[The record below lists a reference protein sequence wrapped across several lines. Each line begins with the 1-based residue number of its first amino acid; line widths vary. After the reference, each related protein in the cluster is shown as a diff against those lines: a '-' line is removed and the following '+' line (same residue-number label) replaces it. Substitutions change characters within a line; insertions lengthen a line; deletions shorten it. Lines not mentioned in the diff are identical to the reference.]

1 MTNDESQDAIVEN
14 TEGMMVVDAG
24 PGTGKTHTVIR
35 RCLGLLRRKDI
46 GKDDVVMLTFTR
58 NAAEEMRDRL
68 MQGISDLYFGKDGDS
83 IDEET
88 YKRMTL
94 TAEGMKVQTFDSY
107 CLGIVKSS
115 PGHISKFF
123 RFDKEALTH
132 STSIVENESVNR
144 TYFRRFLDHFL
155 DVHGKDYG
163 DLAAIAQEDPTS
175 MYKLIER
182 LMARGILPLRKNEDE
197 DDGIGRWFGGNDGKD
212 LLGDMERLRG
222 LMDKW
227 KPDKKIEDKIS
238 DVLGLEGYS
247 LKPIDRRMLDEA
259 AGEDRNALLRMV
271 HDIYYEFIRRSVG
284 DDRLTFGLAASFA
297 FIILYEDRE
306 TRERIQCRYL
316 IVDEFQDTNSNQL
329 MISLMALREPNLC
342 VVGDWKQGI
351 YGFRFVS
358 IENITDFKNRVE
370 RFRRYLND
378 DIERIG
384 YEIGE
389 VRSLPLK
396 TSYRSSQ
403 LIVDKAFSALYA
415 AGSDDDE
422 VDTGNITKIEAKW
435 DAPKGMT
442 AFETVECGSK
452 EEEYEETAR
461 RIENYVRNRD
471 YAVRDKDPDTK
482 EEIARPARYSDIAV
496 LCRTARVC
504 KNVFLE
510 CRKHGIPAFLQ
521 GDMEVMSTR
530 EGKLLLAW
538 LRYVNDFK
546 DRWGIVPI
554 LADMGYSLDQIE
566 EMLKYNG
573 ETGRD
578 GIPDD
583 IKQMR
588 RTLSDKKRRITD
600 LIATVFG
607 FYGLDNDKTQTI
619 MSVISKAH
627 RSSLMTISDVINMI
641 ETDIE
646 NNTTYKM
653 DGIPDENAITIQTMH
668 KSKGLEYPIVII
680 PGIDRKAMPNSKPDR
695 ELFMFNDT
703 VGVRCRNTV
712 VEVGGNKLLKPSW
725 RTLIAVKSQKI
736 DYGEERRLLF
746 VAVSRASQYVTV
758 IAGNNPSRFFTHYS
772 SMEGQE
778 LGNPLRTEM
787 PRHLEESKTLV
798 ERPRL
803 PEIRARRKNIG
814 VHGIMNMG
822 NGTASMD
829 EPDEMIGPKGRNY
842 GTTVHKYA
850 ELIVR
855 GIPVDQKVSEEYPEV
870 EKARR
875 IIEEL
880 RRDRELDAEVEC
892 SLPVNKLNVTLRG
905 VIDLVAI
912 GKDTVEIHDWK
923 NDVTKDNIEEYR
935 VQLSV
940 YAHVAEMFYRRKA
953 KCCIQWLVLDDTDEF
968 DPLPMEVIE
977 KRTEKAL
984 TTRKD

>member
-1 MTNDESQDAIVEN
+1 MTSDESQDAIVRN
-14 TEGMMVVDAG
+14 TEGMVVVDAG

-35 RCLGLLRRKDI
+35 RCLNLIRRKDI

-58 NAAEEMRDRL
+58 NAAEEMRSRL
-68 MQGISDLYFGKDGDS
+68 MQGVSDLYFGKDGDS

-88 YKRMTL
+88 YRRMTL

-115 PGHISKFF
+115 PGYISRFF
-123 RFDKEALTH
+123 RFEKEALTH
-132 STSIVENESVNR
+132 STSIVESQSVNE

-155 DVHGKDYG
+155 DEHGGEYG
-163 DLAAIAQEDPTS
+163 DLAAIAQENPS
-175 MYKLIER
+175 SLYKLIER
-182 LMARGILPLRKNEDE
+182 LMARGILPLKKNEGK
-197 DDGIGRWFGGNDGKD
+197 DDGIGRWFGGNDGRD
-212 LLGDMERLRG
+212 LLGDVEGLRRM
-222 LMDKW
+222 MDGW
-227 KPDKKIEDKIS
+227 KPSSDDAKKIS
-238 DVLGLEGYS
+238 DVLGLEGYT
-247 LKPIDRRMLDEA
+247 LKPIDPRMFDEA
-259 AGEDRNALLRMV
+259 AGDDRSALLRMV

-306 TRERIQCRYL
+306 TRERVQCRYL

-329 MISLMALREPNLC
+329 MISLMALKEPNLC

-358 IENITDFKNRVE
+358 IENITDFGNRVE

-378 DIERIG
+378 DVKRID

-389 VRSLPLK
+389 VRNLPLK

-403 LIVDKAFSALYA
+403 LIVDMAFSALRA
-415 AGSDDDE
+415 KGRKE
-422 VDTGNITKIEAKW
+422 EIIDTSNITEIKAKW
-435 DAPKGMT
+435 DAPEGMT
-442 AFETVECGSK
+442 AFETVGCDSK
-452 EEEYEETAR
+452 DEEYREVVR
-461 RIENYVRNRD
+461 RIENYVSNGRYAIRD
-471 YAVRDKDPDTK
+471 YDPDTK
-482 EEIARPARYSDIAV
+482 KEFARPARYSDIAV
-496 LCRTARVC
+496 LCRTSRVC

-510 CRKHGIPAFLQ
+510 CRKRGIPAFLQ

-538 LRYVNDFK
+538 LRYVNDFR

-566 EMLKYNG
+566 EMLRYDE

-578 GIPDD
+578 GIPDEVRR
-583 IKQMR
+583 MR

-627 RSSLMTISDVINMI
+627 RSSLMTISEVIGMI
-641 ETDIE
+641 ETDMD
-646 NNTTYKM
+646 NNTSYKM

-668 KSKGLEYPIVII
+668 KSKGLEYPIVIV
-680 PGIDRKAMPNSKPDR
+680 PGIDNMAMPNTKHDP
-695 ELFMFNDT
+695 EPFLFNDT
-703 VGVRCRNTV
+703 IGIRCRSTV

-725 RTLIAVKSQKI
+725 RTLIAVKSQEI

-746 VAVSRASQYVTV
+746 VAISRASQYVTL
-758 IAGNNPSRFFTHYS
+758 IAGNNPSGFFTHYS
-772 SMEGQE
+772 GMEGQRLE
-778 LGNPLRTEM
+778 SPLRTEM
-787 PRHLEESKTLV
+787 PVRPEESKTLV

-814 VHGIMNMG
+814 VHGIMNTA
-822 NGTASMD
+822 NGGASLD
-829 EPDEMIGPKGRNY
+829 DSDEMIGPKGRNY
-842 GTTVHKYA
+842 GTAVHKYA

-855 GIPVDQKVSEEYPEV
+855 GIEVDRKVSEEYPEV

-875 IIEEL
+875 IIEDL
-880 RRDRELDAEVEC
+880 RGDHELDAEVEC
-892 SLPVNKLNVTLRG
+892 SLPINRLNVTLRG

-923 NDVTKDNIEEYR
+923 NDVTKDNREEYM

-940 YAHVAEMFYRRKA
+940 YAHVAEMFYKRKA
-953 KCCIQWLVLDDTDEF
+953 KCFIQWLVLDDTDGF

-977 KRTEKAL
+977 ERTERVL
-984 TTRKD
+984 TAGRD